1 MQVSAESKSST
12 DLNTPPL
19 SKGEQCRLLLL
30 DAAHRVIIA
39 KGAVEAVT
47 HRSVA
52 AEAEVSRGTTTY
64 HFESRNKIVVLAFRH
79 YIGTVNSIL
88 STTFEE
94 LARTGEESI
103 IEFLLRFQQREF
115 LDPELIM
122 AEYELILHAARN
134 EELGRD

>member
-103 IEFLLRFQQREF
+103 IEFLLFQQREF
-115 LDPELIM
+115 RDPELIM
-122 AEYELILHAARN
+122 AEYDLILHAARN

>member
-12 DLNTPPL
+12 DVNTPPP

-30 DAAHRVIIA
+30 DAALRVIIA

-115 LDPELIM
+115 RDPELIM
-122 AEYELILHAARN
+122 AEYDLILHAARN

>member
-115 LDPELIM
+115 RDPELIM
-122 AEYELILHAARN
+122 AEYDLILHAARN
-134 EELGRD
+134 EELDRD

>member
-1 MQVSAESKSST
+1 M
-12 DLNTPPL
+12 
-19 SKGEQCRLLLL
+19 
-30 DAAHRVIIA
+30 
-39 KGAVEAVT
+39 
-47 HRSVA
+47 
-52 AEAEVSRGTTTY
+52 
-64 HFESRNKIVVLAFRH
+64 
-79 YIGTVNSIL
+79 NSIL

-115 LDPELIM
+115 RDPELII